1 VEDEVGA
8 PDVKTLGCE
17 AVVMELLVSAAPF
30 AVSAVTEDD
39 AESVGGIG
47 RLVRSIVGSSGWD
60 TAPVLARLCCFGCS
74 LSEGERER
82 ERFLLESDIAGG
94 FFSVR
99 FD

>member
-1 VEDEVGA
+1 MEEEVGA
-8 PDVKTLGCE
+8 ADVKALGCE
-17 AVVMELLVSAAPF
+17 AVFMDEVASAAAS
-30 AVSAVTEDD
+30 AVSAV

-47 RLVRSIVGSSGWD
+47 GLVRDIAGSSGWD

-82 ERFLLESDIAGG
+82 ERFLLESDIARI
-94 FFSVR
+94 FSAR

>member
-1 VEDEVGA
+1 VEEEVGA

-30 AVSAVTEDD
+30 AVSAEADD

-94 FFSVR
+94 FFSAR